1 MDIINKAKELGYMIG
16 ESQQML
22 RLQNAE
28 AAMESDEKAKQLMRE
43 YKQVQIALVRA
54 TKEKQELE
62 TIEEL
67 RQKLMGKQEEI
78 NSYSITNE
86 YLEAKSNFD
95 SFMKTINDV
104 IIFSIT
110 GEEPCSPNKCGSCG
124 GGCGK

>member
-1 MDIINKAKELGYMIG
+1 MDIINKAKELGHMIG

-28 AAMESDEKAKQLMRE
+28 AAMESDENAKELMRQ

-54 TKEKQELE
+54 TKEKQELK

-67 RQKLMGKQEEI
+67 RQKLMDKQEEI

-110 GEEPCSPNKCGSCG
+110 GEEPCSPNKCGFCG

>member
-1 MDIINKAKELGYMIG
+1 MDIINKAKELGHMIG

-28 AAMESDEKAKQLMRE
+28 AAMEADEKAKELMRE

-54 TKEKQELE
+54 TKEKQEPE

-67 RQKLMGKQEEI
+67 RQKLMDKQKEI
-78 NSYSITNE
+78 NTYSITNE

>member
-28 AAMESDEKAKQLMRE
+28 VAMESDEKAKQLMRE